1 MSQKKRGLG
10 RGLGSLLSDVS
21 ALGSASETD
30 MGLVDLAIGLLQA
43 GAHQPRKH
51 FDEAGLAEL
60 AESIRARGI
69 VQPLIVRPVS
79 AGRYEIVAGERRYRA
94 AQIVGLKVVPVIVRE
109 MDEREAMAV
118 ALVENIQRADLNPL
132 EESAAL
138 RKLIDE
144 CGLTHEQCA
153 QAVGRSRTQ
162 VSNLLRLAELDPM
175 VQNAVREGRLSL
187 GHAKVLLGAPLER
200 QTELAH
206 HAMHRELTVRQ
217 TEALLR
223 ETARPKPAPR
233 SESRP
238 EPELEQRLSSA
249 VGLPVRIQ
257 PGAKGQGKVLI
268 SYQDPAEL
276 RRLLGLLES

>member
-1 MSQKKRGLG
+1 
-10 RGLGSLLSDVS
+10 
-21 ALGSASETD
+21 
-30 MGLVDLAIGLLQA
+30 
-43 GAHQPRKH
+43 
-51 FDEAGLAEL
+51 
-60 AESIRARGI
+60 
-69 VQPLIVRPVS
+69 
-79 AGRYEIVAGERRYRA
+79 
-94 AQIVGLKVVPVIVRE
+94 
-109 MDEREAMAV
+109 
-118 ALVENIQRADLNPL
+118 
-132 EESAAL
+132 
-138 RKLIDE
+138 
-144 CGLTHEQCA
+144 
-153 QAVGRSRTQ
+153 
-162 VSNLLRLAELDPM
+162 M

-233 SESRP
+233 SESRA

-276 RRLLGLLES
+276 RRLLGLFES

>member
-21 ALGSASETD
+21 ALGVAAEGDS
-30 MGLVDLAIGLLQA
+30 GLADLPVAQLQP

-60 AESIRARGI
+60 ADSIRARGI

-79 AGRYEIVAGERRYRA
+79 GGRFEIVAGERRFRA
-94 AQIVGLKVVPVIVRE
+94 AQLVGLKVVPAIVRE

-132 EESAAL
+132 EESTAL

-162 VSNLLRLAELDPM
+162 VSNLLRLAELDPV

-187 GHAKVLLGAPLER
+187 GHAKVLLGAPPER
-200 QTELAH
+200 QAELAH
-206 HAMHRELTVRQ
+206 HAIHRELTVRQ
-217 TEALLR
+217 TEVLLR
-223 ETARPKPAPR
+223 ESARPKPAPR
-233 SESRP
+233 APARA

-249 VGLPVRIQ
+249 FGLPVRIQ
-257 PGAKGQGKVLI
+257 PGLKGQGKLLI
-268 SYQDPAEL
+268 SYQDSAEL
-276 RRLLGLLES
+276 RRLLGLFES